1 MPKNQ
6 IDKEEINVRVL
17 KIKNELYNG
26 TYLGAP
32 GEWHNGAHHMLNKVL
47 DILQEY
53 RYQALTGPYGPGII
67 NRSTTLRNVTTLWVR
82 HSFFVDTRLTKTK
95 QRV

>member
-6 IDKEEINVRVL
+6 IDKEEVNTRVL
-17 KIKNELYNG
+17 KLKDTLYNG
-26 TYLGAP
+26 TYLGAS

-53 RYQALTGPYGPGII
+53 RHQPLTGPQDPDII
-67 NRSTTLRNVTTLWVR
+67 NTSTRYGM
-82 HSFFVDTRLTKTK
+82 
-95 QRV
+95 

>member
-6 IDKEEINVRVL
+6 IDKKEINLRVL
-17 KIKNELYNG
+17 KLKDSLYND
-26 TYLGAP
+26 TYLGAN

-53 RYQALTGPYGPGII
+53 RY
-67 NRSTTLRNVTTLWVR
+67 
-82 HSFFVDTRLTKTK
+82 
-95 QRV
+95 